1 MRSTVVKASPRSML
15 LGGKRGC
22 RRVSV
27 WELTLS
33 CGHVTERRTKVPPKS
48 VVCRECR
55 RKVGLKT

>member
-1 MRSTVVKASPRSML
+1 MKSIVIKATPRSIL
-15 LGGKRGC
+15 LGGRRGC

-48 VVCRECR
+48 VVCKECEKR
-55 RKVGLKT
+55 